1 MAGTCA
7 VAHAQTWQLVPALSL
22 ESTFTNNVN
31 LLPSEQRESDW
42 VNQITPTVKF
52 TEKSAHTK
60 LSGSISLPAIL
71 YARTSENNYLAP
83 EANVTGTVE
92 AVEKFFFIDASAN
105 VSQQALSPFG
115 PRSSSL
121 ANATQ
126 NRYTAQVYSISPYIQ
141 GTGPGDTHYYLRQ
154 QSLWSDAAGAAVET
168 TSNRIFTS
176 IVDGH
181 VTRDPRPFGWTV
193 EYNRSDNKFQDSSVA
208 GGSESTQIAR
218 VRALYQADYSVQLSA
233 ILGYEDNRFFL
244 THERGAV
251 YGAGIVWTPTDRTS
265 LNATA
270 EHRFFGTSYHVAF
283 SHRMP
288 LSVWSVEA
296 SRDITNYPQ
305 QIATLPGG
313 QNVTALLNA
322 LYSGRVPDPTQRQ
335 MLVDQL
341 IHDRGLPSQLAG
353 PVPIFAGQVTL
364 VESFTGTFGI
374 LGARN
379 SVFLTAFRTRNEPVE
394 SIEPTLAPLLQQ
406 LSNTTQTG
414 LNVVWTHQLE
424 PNLSLV
430 TNAGL
435 SHATENTGEGGS
447 SRLYSLNAILSRQLT
462 VLTTGYAGVRYQNSS
477 ADRSV
482 GLDYQEFAVFLGF
495 THTFH

>member
-1 MAGTCA
+1 
-7 VAHAQTWQLVPALSL
+7 
-22 ESTFTNNVN
+22 
-31 LLPSEQRESDW
+31 
-42 VNQITPTVKF
+42 
-52 TEKSAHTK
+52 
-60 LSGSISLPAIL
+60 
-71 YARTSENNYLAP
+71 
-83 EANVTGTVE
+83 
-92 AVEKFFFIDASAN
+92 
-105 VSQQALSPFG
+105 
-115 PRSSSL
+115 
-121 ANATQ
+121 
-126 NRYTAQVYSISPYIQ
+126 
-141 GTGPGDTHYYLRQ
+141 
-154 QSLWSDAAGAAVET
+154 
-168 TSNRIFTS
+168 
-176 IVDGH
+176 
-181 VTRDPRPFGWTV
+181 
-193 EYNRSDNKFQDSSVA
+193 
-208 GGSESTQIAR
+208 
-218 VRALYQADYSVQLSA
+218 
-233 ILGYEDNRFFL
+233 
-244 THERGAV
+244 
-251 YGAGIVWTPTDRTS
+251 
-265 LNATA
+265 
-270 EHRFFGTSYHVAF
+270 
-283 SHRMP
+283 
-288 LSVWSVEA
+288 
-296 SRDITNYPQ
+296 
-305 QIATLPGG
+305 
-313 QNVTALLNA
+313 
-322 LYSGRVPDPTQRQ
+322 